1 MPEIITLSHQKGGVG
16 KSTLTFNLAQEFKN
30 HLKTA
35 VVDLDPQGTLS
46 QLKPLIKDFDVINEI
61 DIKDIKKLPYEIVF
75 IDTPPYLSDHLPGLF
90 KVSDLI
96 IVPTK
101 AGIADLM
108 AIRSTIK
115 IIKEAE
121 KSDKALIVL
130 NMIKSS
136 SNIVEDI
143 KKMVSEHDITVANT
157 QIKDRVIYTKSLLE
171 KGVGDNSKARREMED
186 LSEEII
192 IKLKS

>member
-46 QLKPLIKDFDVINEI
+46 QLKPLIKDFDIINEV
-61 DIKDIKKLPYEIVF
+61 DIKELKKLPYEVIF
-75 IDTPPYLSDHLPGLF
+75 IDTPPYLSHHLPDLF
-90 KVSDLI
+90 KASDLI

-115 IIKEAE
+115 IIEEAQ

-136 SNIVEDI
+136 SSIAEDI
-143 KKMVSEHDITVANT
+143 KQMVSEYSIPVAKT
-157 QIKDRVIYTKSLLE
+157 QIKDRVSYTRSLLE
-171 KGVGDNSKARREMED
+171 KGVGDNAKATKEIED

-192 IKLKS
+192 IKLNS